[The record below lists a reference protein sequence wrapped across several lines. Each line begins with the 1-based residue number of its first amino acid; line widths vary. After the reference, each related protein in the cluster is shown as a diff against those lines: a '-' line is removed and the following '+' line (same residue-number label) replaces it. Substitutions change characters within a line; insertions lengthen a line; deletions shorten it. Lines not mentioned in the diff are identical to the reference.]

1 MGNSSSIETGLFS
14 TEQKQLLVR
23 TLDLKQ
29 INKGGDAHIQVILTN
44 KSGRK
49 TRPIS
54 LDCKLRND
62 DENGQMDHFP
72 IDLR

>member
-1 MGNSSSIETGLFS
+1 MGNSTSIETGLFS
-14 TEQKQLLVR
+14 TEKKQLLVR

-29 INKGGDAHIQVILTN
+29 INKGGDANIQVILTN

-49 TRPIS
+49 TKPIS
-54 LDCKLRND
+54 LDCKLSSD